1 MIKVI
6 EDSEIED
13 ITFKDNYILI
23 LCKKISS
30 SVIKK
35 LARLNHKVGIYCRNG
50 FILDTVNGVISE
62 ISTKCDF
69 SYELKL
75 YQLEEKLLLGSIDY
89 NVFYDFI
96 KMKKYFFDYY
106 KIILYW
112 DNSKDICLY
121 EKTTFFDKVGSGT
134 LHSNCFKPVRQINV
148 NENIFSRIKFVPDL
162 EETLSSFVDETRI
175 DRFYKDS

>member
-35 LARLNHKVGIYCRNG
+35 LARIKHKVGIYCRNG

-148 NENIFSRIKFVPDL
+148 NEKIFSRIKFVPDL